1 MLLRVIAVV
10 TLCWLHN
17 ANCQFGPNKQSFG
30 YVDVREGAHM
40 FYWLFYTTAAAAA
53 AERPLV
59 VWLQGGPGGSSTEY
73 GNFAL
78 IGPLDMRLQ
87 PRNYTWVNDFNVLFL
102 DNPVG
107 TGFSYVDDLSYLTTD
122 NQQIGDDFVA
132 FMRGF
137 YLKHPEFESVPLYI
151 YGQSYGGK
159 MAVDMALKMKEAE
172 AAGTI
177 KSNLRGIGMGNAWI
191 HPIDLTNAW
200 APLLLATGLVDQAG
214 HDLIMEEAKK
224 TEQLYKEGKFKES
237 TAQWSETQFVLRSST
252 GPLDI
257 YNILTKEPRFGIG
270 NGETDPEELMNTQVK
285 PALGIPDHVVFG
297 SQAGDVF
304 EYLET
309 DYMNPV
315 TDGIERLLNET
326 DIIVT
331 KYNGNMDQIC
341 GTAGQMLWVERL
353 QWPGAAQFQA
363 APREPVWVNDRL
375 EGYVQ
380 SHGNFRF
387 FYMNV
392 AGHSVPKDSPEGMT
406 AILRDMT
413 SFGSIKKDLI

>member
-1 MLLRVIAVV
+1 MSPVRHKQAEFRLR
-10 TLCWLHN
+10 
-17 ANCQFGPNKQSFG
+17 GRP
-30 YVDVREGAHM
+30 RGAHL

-78 IGPLDMRLQ
+78 IGPLDMKLQ

-122 NQQIGDDFVA
+122 NKQIGDDFVA

-151 YGQSYGGK
+151 FGQSYGGK

-172 AAGTI
+172 DAGTI

-200 APLLLATGLVDQAG
+200 APLLLAAGLVDQAG

-224 TEQLYKEGKFKES
+224 TEQLYNEGSFKKLLNSGQRRTSARDLLQSRRRRDAEE
-237 TAQWSETQFVLRSST
+237 W
-252 GPLDI
+252 
-257 YNILTKEPRFGIG
+257 
-270 NGETDPEELMNTQVK
+270 DPEELMNTQVK
-285 PALGIPDHVVFG
+285 PALGVPDHVVFG

-315 TDGIERLLNET
+315 TDGIEKLLNET

-341 GTAGQMLWVERL
+341 GTAGQMLWLERL
-353 QWPGAAQFQA
+353 QWPGAAEFQA
-363 APREPVWVNDRL
+363 APRQPIWENNRL
-375 EGYVQ
+375 EGTC
-380 SHGNFRF
+380 SL
-387 FYMNV
+387 
-392 AGHSVPKDSPEGMT
+392 T
-406 AILRDMT
+406 AT
-413 SFGSIKKDLI
+413 SASST